1 MASQSGVAS
10 SGPFTFQ
17 VPVAT
22 AGVEKE
28 YPVMC
33 PTCPS
38 VPAVACTGPSKAH
51 LPTSATRS
59 GPAHKSGIR
68 PVIHRRPLGG
78 QPHRPWFPV
87 AFRPPAFASWASC
100 SRREFRSPHGRPT
113 GWHPDPDGVS
123 TFRTHKIRPG
133 WVPSLSRD
141 GGALPAGRHS
151 PAGTRRLLQRPV
163 LYPAKPSHLTGG
175 GR

>member
-38 VPAVACTGPSKAH
+38 VPAVTCTGPSKAH

-59 GPAHKSGIR
+59 GPAH
-68 PVIHRRPLGG
+68 
-78 QPHRPWFPV
+78 V
-87 AFRPPAFASWASC
+87 AC
-100 SRREFRSPHGRPT
+100 Q
-113 GWHPDPDGVS
+113 
-123 TFRTHKIRPG
+123 
-133 WVPSLSRD
+133 RD
-141 GGALPAGRHS
+141 GTTALPRPRDHLGVDVMVIGSPLRVNQDTPDLAGWRVW
-151 PAGTRRLLQRPV
+151 PGRCRRR
-163 LYPAKPSHLTGG
+163 
-175 GR
+175 